1 MKRDQRHKILLVLF
15 FSSSLIVSVPQA
27 NAQAL
32 RLNGSSS
39 LVDADNNTALRL
51 LDFTLESWIKIEG
64 RGRVGASGAGGGGAA
79 GLNNLIPLITRGRSD
94 LDGTATREINYYFAY
109 DSATRRLAAD
119 FEDRN
124 ASNNNHGA
132 LSNIVLD
139 TCTWIHVAV
148 TCKGST
154 GGTRQWVFYVNGV
167 LRETIAITGA
177 TANEQPQD
185 ASLAS
190 LTFGSAINVTA
201 GGVDGTAV
209 GFFQGKMDEIRV
221 WNLVRTPAEI
231 ASNYNL
237 ELASGTGLVG
247 RWSLSEGTG
256 TTTANSIPGYG
267 TGTLVS
273 SPGWTKNYNYTFTG
287 TSALDFDGLNDYV
300 TFGAAPT
307 LNSGNS
313 LTLEAWIKIEGTG
326 VTTSTGSGGL
336 EGVNVAV
343 PIVAKGRSEADAPL
357 NINCN
362 YFMGITA
369 SGQLA
374 ADFEDNNNGL
384 NHPVIGN
391 TVLQPNIWYHV
402 AATYGLNTWNLYVNG
417 VLDKNEAE
425 LGFPPV
431 VGSIQHASIGSALNS
446 TGVSAGFFNGKID
459 EVRIWSTVRSATEI
473 ANNMNDEINDATNLQ
488 ARFSLNE
495 NQFNYVENS
504 SNQACI
510 PFGTITNGAVWTGTN
525 FNPPPFQPT
534 NPNPADG
541 TIGWPGA
548 IINVDVV
555 DRNGQP
561 LTVKLF
567 GRKKNA
573 SAVPNFTMIG
583 LPDTQFYT
591 EEPQGVGGG
600 GGGHNGIFKSQ
611 TAWIAAHRVDSNIKF
626 TVQLGD
632 CVEHGNAN
640 EIEWRRADTAI
651 KNIEN
656 PAVPIPDGIP
666 YSICVGNHDQG
677 ATGNGNPNDPTT
689 FYNQYFGEAR
699 FTGRAYYG
707 GHYGTNNDN
716 SFQLI
721 SAGGID
727 FITFSIEYN
736 DNSDATEQATL
747 QGVLNWVDSLLK
759 AHPNRKG
766 ILSTHWL
773 MGTGLNGA
781 FQGPGQKI
789 YDDLKDN
796 PNLMLMLCGHVAGQ
810 GRRTDVF
817 NGNTVHTLLSDYQS
831 GFTNGGNGY
840 LRIMQF
846 KPASNTLSV
855 TTYSPYANAFLSN
868 ANGLATFD
876 LTVNL
881 SPGFVEIATDP
892 VSSGGTAELWW
903 DWIETNTE
911 YEWYVTVSDGEN
923 VITSPIRS
931 FISAGIIPIKLLD
944 FNATVEN
951 NQVKLKWNTAS
962 ETNSKQFD
970 IERSRDG
977 KNFTRVSTV
986 KAKGNSNSI
995 EHYND
1000 IDAAPFRG
1008 TSYYRLKQ
1016 LDINGRFVYSPIER
1030 VNLYAK
1036 GIEVYP
1042 NPVTGSEININFL
1055 EETKGTL
1062 EVNVFD
1068 VNGKL
1073 RMTRRSSVNNN
1084 NMVLRHI
1091 LTPGIYIVKI
1101 RTDEQ
1106 EFSKKIVIK

>member
-1 MKRDQRHKILLVLF
+1 MKRDQRHKVLPKLLLLLF
-15 FSSSLIVSVPQA
+15 GGLSVIV
-27 NAQAL
+27 
-32 RLNGSSS
+32 LNGQSIKLNGTTQYGRVDHHAS
-39 LVDADNNTALRL
+39 LALST
-51 LDFTLESWIKIEG
+51 FTIEMWIKREG
-64 RGRVGASGAGGGGAA
+64 TGTVFANGSGTSGV
-79 GLNNLIPLITRGRSD
+79 LNAIPLLTKGIGESEAAAVDVNYFIAIRSTD
-94 LDGTATREINYYFAY
+94 NRIG
-109 DSATRRLAAD
+109 AD
-119 FEDRN
+119 FEDTVN
-124 ASNNNHGA
+124 SGNHPAFSNGTIPVDCKWH
-132 LSNIVLD
+132 
-139 TCTWIHVAV
+139 HVAV
-148 TCKGST
+148 SFNDTTGNWKFYIDGVLDNTVNIGVFHPRTASMVNVSFGSGVNSGNTANGFFNGSMDEVRIWNRVRTDAEVLSGMSIDIIDAPNLMRRYGMNEGSGTTAANSASGGAGNASLINTPVWNVGNSQKGS
-154 GGTRQWVFYVNGV
+154 F
-167 LRETIAITGA
+167 
-177 TANEQPQD
+177 
-185 ASLAS
+185 
-190 LTFGSAINVTA
+190 
-201 GGVDGTAV
+201 
-209 GFFQGKMDEIRV
+209 
-221 WNLVRTPAEI
+221 
-231 ASNYNL
+231 
-237 ELASGTGLVG
+237 
-247 RWSLSEGTG
+247 
-256 TTTANSIPGYG
+256 
-267 TGTLVS
+267 
-273 SPGWTKNYNYTFTG
+273 
-287 TSALDFDGLNDYV
+287 DFDGVNDFV
-300 TFGAAPT
+300 TFGAAPS
-307 LNSGNS
+307 LNSTLANPS
-313 LTLEAWIKIEGTG
+313 FTLEAWIKIEGSG
-326 VTTSTGSGGL
+326 VTTTTGSSGL
-336 EGVNVAV
+336 ENATAAV
-343 PIVAKGRSEADAPL
+343 PIVAKGRSENDNA
-357 NINCN
+357 NFNCN
-362 YFMGITA
+362 YFLGVTG
-369 SGQLA
+369 SNVLA
-374 ADFEDNNNGL
+374 ADFEDEASGL

-391 TVLQPNIWYHV
+391 TVLQANVWNHV
-402 AATYGLNTWNLYVNG
+402 AATYDQPTGTWKLFVNG
-417 VLDKNEAE
+417 VVDKTENETGNPTPE
-425 LGFPPV
+425 IGTT
-431 VGSIQHASIGSALNS
+431 QHASIGSAMNS
-446 TGVSAGFFNGKID
+446 GGTAAGFFNGKID
-459 EVRIWSTVRSATEI
+459 EVRIWNIVR
-473 ANNMNDEINDATNLQ
+473 DESQIATNYM
-488 ARFSLNE
+488 NE
-495 NQFNYVENS
+495 IV
-504 SNQACI
+504 
-510 PFGTITNGAVWTGTN
+510 TGTGLIGRWGMSDYCGTSIPNSGTAAVTGTLTGGVVPAPNN
-525 FNPPPFQPT
+525 FNPAPFAPT

-548 IINVDVV
+548 ILNVDVV

-573 SAVPNFTMIG
+573 SPVPNFTMIG

-600 GGGHNGIFKSQ
+600 GGGHNGIFKAQ

-699 FTGRAYYG
+699 FAGRAYYG

-721 SAGGID
+721 NAGGID

-773 MGTGLNGA
+773 MGTGVNGA

-831 GFTNGGNGY
+831 GFSNGGNGY

-846 KPASNTLSV
+846 KPATNTLSV

-903 DWIETNTE
+903 DGIETNTE

-931 FISAGIIPIKLLD
+931 FISAGIIPIRLID

-970 IERSRDG
+970 IERSKDG

-1000 IDAAPFRG
+1000 VDAVPFRG

-1016 LDINGRFVYSPIER
+1016 LDINGRFIYSPIER
-1030 VNLYAK
+1030 VNLYTK

-1055 EETKGTL
+1055 EEIKGTL

-1073 RMTRRSSVNNN
+1073 RITRRSSVNNN
-1084 NMVLRHI
+1084 NMVLRHN

-1101 RTDEQ
+1101 RTNEQ
-1106 EFSKKIVIK
+1106 EFNKKIVIK